1 MITKKINKMKRIVF
15 ISTMLMLSVVASAKS
30 YKIGP
35 SSVTGMNFA
44 SINAAMSSV
53 SAGDTLLLDKAYKE
67 TTEQTVTKS
76 VVIIGNGFDT
86 TTSTIAQ
93 VNTLSLKADG
103 IQVNSLYVTKVIFYN
118 KDCRLYRCFVGSSA
132 SGAGTSS
139 SATGQNSIH
148 SCYFTGT
155 INGGTLTNI
164 FDIQNTILYTNTNN
178 VISNLTNSN
187 ICHCIIYGEYYSYSN
202 VYLIN
207 NVSSSSIIDNII
219 VNNNTYSPSSYRD
232 KTISNYSVS
241 SMNTIHH
248 NVMSGFENT
257 TNYPLNA
264 ITNSNSLSGICK
276 CSGTTVSG
284 TYFKLSSNSPALN
297 YASDGSDCG
306 IYGGLY
312 PYVDYGR
319 PIYVPY
325 FTNISVPAK
334 ATNGILPISVTVEVQ
349 NK

>member
-1 MITKKINKMKRIVF
+1 MKKLFFTSIV
-15 ISTMLMLSVVASAKS
+15 LMLAIVASAKS

-35 SSVTGMNFA
+35 SSVTGMDFA

-67 TTEQTVTKS
+67 TSEQTVTKA

-93 VNTLSLKADG
+93 VSTLSLKADG
-103 IQVNSLYVTKVIFYN
+103 IHVNSLYVTNVKFYN
-118 KDCRLYRCFVGSSA
+118 YDCRLYRCFVGSSA
-132 SGAGTSS
+132 TWAGTSDV
-139 SATGQNSIH
+139 TGSNSIH

-155 INGGTLTNI
+155 ISGKASAKAI
-164 FDIQNTILYTNTNN
+164 FDIQNTILYTSTYN
-178 VISNLTNSN
+178 VIYNLINSN
-187 ICHCIIYGEYYSYSN
+187 ICHCVIVGNDENANYIIQN
-202 VYLIN
+202 VT
-207 NVSSSSIIDNII
+207 SSSIIDNII
-219 VNNNTYSPSSYRD
+219 VNTYNYSSYRSI
-232 KTISNYSVS
+232 TISNYDVS

-248 NVMSGFENT
+248 NVMSGFKNT
-257 TNYPLNA
+257 TNYPLNY
-264 ITNSNSLSGICK
+264 ITNSSSLSGICK
-276 CSGTTVSG
+276 CTGTTVSG
-284 TYFKLSSNSPALN
+284 TYFELKSDSPAVN

-306 IYGGLY
+306 VYGGLY

-325 FTNISVPAK
+325 FTNINVPAK
-334 ATNGILPISVTVEVQ
+334 ATNGTLPISVTVEVQ

>member
-1 MITKKINKMKRIVF
+1 MKKVF
-15 ISTMLMLSVVASAKS
+15 FTSVMLVLAIVASAKS

-35 SSVTGMNFA
+35 SYVTGMDFA

-67 TTEQTVTKS
+67 TSEQTVTKA

-93 VNTLSLKADG
+93 VSTLNLKADG
-103 IQVNSLYVTKVIFYN
+103 IHVNSLYVTNVNFYN

-132 SGAGTSS
+132 SWAGASD
-139 SATGQNSIH
+139 ATGSNSIH

-155 INGGTLTNI
+155 ISGASAKAI
-164 FDIQNTILYTNTNN
+164 FDIQNTILYTNTQN
-178 VISNLTNSN
+178 VIHNLINSN
-187 ICHCIIYGEYYSYSN
+187 ICHCVVCGSTN
-202 VYLIN
+202 GWYLIHE
-207 NVSSSSIIDNII
+207 VTSSNITDNII
-219 VNNNTYSPSSYRD
+219 VNSNGGSSTYSL
-232 KTISNYSVS
+232 TISNFNVS

-248 NVMSGFENT
+248 NVMSGFKNT
-257 TNYPLNA
+257 TNYPLNK
-264 ITNSNSLSGICK
+264 ITNSASLGAICK
-276 CSGTTVSG
+276 CSGTTISG
-284 TYFKLSSNSPALN
+284 TYFELKQNSPALN

-306 IYGGLY
+306 VYGGLY

-325 FTNISVPAK
+325 FTNINVPAK
-334 ATNGILPISVTVEVQ
+334 ATNGTLPISVTVEVQ

>member
-1 MITKKINKMKRIVF
+1 
-15 ISTMLMLSVVASAKS
+15 MLVLAVAASAKS

-44 SINAAMSSV
+44 SINEAMTYV

-67 TTEQTVTKS
+67 TSEQTVTKA

-86 TTSTIAQ
+86 TTTTIAQ
-93 VNTLSLKADG
+93 VSKLSLKADG
-103 IQVNSLYVTKVIFYN
+103 IHVNSLYVTTVSFYN
-118 KDCRLYRCFVGSSA
+118 YNCRLYRCFVGSSA
-132 SGAGTSS
+132 SWAGTSD
-139 SATGQNSIH
+139 ATGSNSIH

-155 INGGTLTNI
+155 IKGTPSAIAI
-164 FDIQNTILYTNTNN
+164 FDIQNTIIYTSTYN
-178 VISNLTNSN
+178 VINNLTNSN
-187 ICHCIIYGEYYSYSN
+187 ICHCVIIGNSYSN
-202 VYLIN
+202 GGHYYIIN
-207 NVSSSSIIDNII
+207 NITSSSITDNII
-219 VNNNTYSPSSYRD
+219 VESNGNYTEF
-232 KTISNYSVS
+232 TISNYAVS
-241 SMNTIHH
+241 NMNTIHH
-248 NVMSGFENT
+248 NVMSGFQNT
-257 TNYPLNA
+257 TNYPLNH
-264 ITNSNSLSGICK
+264 ITKSSSLDYICK
-276 CSGTTVSG
+276 CKGTTVSG
-284 TYFKLSSNSPALN
+284 SYFELKSGSPAEN

-334 ATNGILPISVTVEVQ
+334 ATNGTLPISVTVEVQ

>member
-1 MITKKINKMKRIVF
+1 MLAFSVF
-15 ISTMLMLSVVASAKS
+15 ASAKS

-67 TTEQTVTKS
+67 TSEQTVTKA

-93 VNTLSLKADG
+93 VSTLNLKVDG
-103 IQVNSLYVTKVIFYN
+103 IHVNSLYVTNVNFYN
-118 KDCRLYRCFVGSSA
+118 KDCRLYRCFVGTKA
-132 SGAGTSS
+132 SWAGTSA
-139 SATGQNSIH
+139 ATGSNSIL

-155 INGGTLTNI
+155 IAGTSAKAI
-164 FDIQNTILYTNTNN
+164 FDIQNTILYTSTYN
-178 VISNLTNSN
+178 VIYNLINSN
-187 ICHCIIYGEYYSYSN
+187 ICHCVIYGRGNGDSYS
-202 VYLIN
+202 LIQN
-207 NVSSSSIIDNII
+207 ITSSSITDNII
-219 VNNNTYSPSSYRD
+219 VDNYNTYY
-232 KTISNYSVS
+232 TISNYDVS
-241 SMNTIHH
+241 NMNTIHH
-248 NVMSGFENT
+248 NVMSGFRNT
-257 TNYPLNA
+257 TNYPLNY
-264 ITNSNSLSGICK
+264 ITNKSDLNAVCK
-276 CSGTTVSG
+276 CTGTTVSG
-284 TYFKLSSNSPALN
+284 TYFELKSSSPALN

-325 FTNISVPAK
+325 FTNINVPAK
-334 ATNGILPISVTVEVQ
+334 ATNGTLPISVTVEVQ

>member
-1 MITKKINKMKRIVF
+1 MKKLFFTSI
-15 ISTMLMLSVVASAKS
+15 MLMLAFVASAKS

-35 SSVTGMNFA
+35 SSVTGMNFT

-67 TTEQTVTKS
+67 TSEQTVTKAI
-76 VVIIGNGFDT
+76 VIIGNGFDT

-93 VNTLSLKADG
+93 VSTLNLKADG
-103 IQVNSLYVTKVIFYN
+103 IHVNSLYVTTVKFYN
-118 KDCRLYRCFVGSSA
+118 YDCRLYRCFVGTSVSW
-132 SGAGTSS
+132 AGTSD
-139 SATGQNSIH
+139 ATGSNSIH

-155 INGGTLTNI
+155 IKGTSAKAI
-164 FDIQNTILYTNTNN
+164 FDIQNTILYIYTSTYN
-178 VISNLTNSN
+178 VIYNLTNSN
-187 ICHCIIYGEYYSYSN
+187 ICHCIIYGQTTSSDF
-202 VYLIN
+202 LIQN
-207 NVSSSSIIDNII
+207 ITSSSITDNII
-219 VNNNTYSPSSYRD
+219 VNSYNTSN
-232 KTISNYSVS
+232 TISNYNVS

-248 NVMSGFENT
+248 NVMSGFKNT
-257 TNYPLNA
+257 TNYPLNYL
-264 ITNSNSLSGICK
+264 TNTSSLSSICK

-284 TYFKLSSNSPALN
+284 TYFELKSNSPALN

-325 FTNISVPAK
+325 FTNINVPAK
-334 ATNGILPISVTVEVQ
+334 ATNGTLPISVTVEVQ

>member
-1 MITKKINKMKRIVF
+1 MKKLF
-15 ISTMLMLSVVASAKS
+15 IISIMLMLTVVASAKS

-53 SAGDTLLLDKAYKE
+53 SAGDTLLLDKSYKE
-67 TTEQTVTKS
+67 SSEQTVTKA

-93 VNTLSLKADG
+93 VSTLSLKADG
-103 IQVNSLYVTKVIFYN
+103 IHVNSLYVTNVKFYN

-132 SGAGTSS
+132 SWAGSS
-139 SATGQNSIH
+139 SATGSNSIH

-155 INGGTLTNI
+155 ISGTSATAI
-164 FDIQNTILYTNTNN
+164 FDIQNTILYTSTNN
-178 VISNLTNSN
+178 VIYNLTNSN
-187 ICHCIIYGEYYSYSN
+187 ISHCVIYGNTNSYSN
-202 VYLIN
+202 RYLIN
-207 NVSSSSIIDNII
+207 SISSSSITDNII
-219 VNNNTYSPSSYRD
+219 VNSDSYSSSYYRQ
-232 KTISNYSVS
+232 TIANYDVS

-248 NVMSGFENT
+248 NVMSGFLNT
-257 TNYPLNA
+257 TNYPLNY
-264 ITNSNSLSGICK
+264 ITGSYSLSSICK
-276 CSGTTVSG
+276 CTGTTVSG
-284 TYFKLSSNSPALN
+284 TYFELKSGSPAEN
-297 YASDGSDCG
+297 YASDGGDCG

-325 FTNISVPAK
+325 FTNINVPAK
-334 ATNGILPISVTVEVQ
+334 ATNGTLPISVTVEVQ

>member
-1 MITKKINKMKRIVF
+1 MKKLFFTSIV
-15 ISTMLMLSVVASAKS
+15 LMLAIVASAKS

-35 SSVTGMNFA
+35 SSVTGMDFA

-67 TTEQTVTKS
+67 TSEQTVTKA

-93 VNTLSLKADG
+93 VSTLSLKADG
-103 IQVNSLYVTKVIFYN
+103 IHVNSLYVTNVKFYN
-118 KDCRLYRCFVGSSA
+118 YDCRLYRCFVGSSA
-132 SGAGTSS
+132 TWAGTSA
-139 SATGQNSIH
+139 ATGSNSIH

-155 INGGTLTNI
+155 IKGTSAKAI
-164 FDIQNTILYTNTNN
+164 FDIQNTILYTSTYN
-178 VISNLTNSN
+178 VIYNLINSN
-187 ICHCIIYGEYYSYSN
+187 ICHCVIVGNDQNAHYNYIIQN
-202 VYLIN
+202 VT
-207 NVSSSSIIDNII
+207 SSSIIDNII
-219 VNNNTYSPSSYRD
+219 VNTYNYIY
-232 KTISNYSVS
+232 TISNYDVS

-248 NVMSGFENT
+248 NVMSGFDNT
-257 TNYPLNA
+257 TNYPLNY
-264 ITNSNSLSGICK
+264 ITNSSSLSKICK
-276 CSGTTVSG
+276 CTGTTVSG
-284 TYFKLSSNSPALN
+284 TYFELKSNSPAVN

-306 IYGGLY
+306 VYGGLY

-325 FTNISVPAK
+325 FTNINVPAK
-334 ATNGILPISVTVEVQ
+334 ATNGTLPISVTVEVQ

>member
-1 MITKKINKMKRIVF
+1 MKKLFFTSI
-15 ISTMLMLSVVASAKS
+15 MLVLAVAASAKS

-44 SINAAMSSV
+44 SINEAMSSV
-53 SAGDTLLLDKAYKE
+53 SVGDTLLLDKAYKE
-67 TTEQTVTKS
+67 TTEQTVTKA

-93 VNTLSLKADG
+93 VSTLNLRADG
-103 IQVNSLYVTKVIFYN
+103 IHVNSLYVTTVKFNN

-132 SGAGTSS
+132 SWEGSS
-139 SATGQNSIH
+139 SAKGLNSIH

-155 INGGTLTNI
+155 IQGKSATAI
-164 FDIQNTILYTNTNN
+164 FDIQNTILYTNTYN
-178 VISNLTNSN
+178 VIYNLTNSN
-187 ICHCIIYGEYYSYSN
+187 ICHCVIVGNSDYSSYI
-202 VYLIN
+202 IN
-207 NVSSSSIIDNII
+207 NVTSSSIIDNII
-219 VNNNTYSPSSYRD
+219 VNSYTRNN
-232 KTISNYSVS
+232 TISNYDVS

-248 NVMSGFENT
+248 NVMSGFQNT
-257 TNYPLNA
+257 TNYPLNYL
-264 ITNSNSLSGICK
+264 TNSQNLNYICK

-284 TYFKLSSNSPALN
+284 TYFELLSNSPAKN

-325 FTNISVPAK
+325 FTNINVPAK
-334 ATNGILPISVTVEVQ
+334 ATNGTLPISVTVEVQ

>member
-1 MITKKINKMKRIVF
+1 MKKLFFTSV
-15 ISTMLMLSVVASAKS
+15 MLVLAIAASAKS

-35 SSVTGMNFA
+35 SSVTGMNFT
-44 SINAAMSSV
+44 SINAAMSYI

-67 TTEQTVTKS
+67 TSEQTVTKA

-93 VNTLSLKADG
+93 VSKLSLKADG
-103 IQVNSLYVTKVIFYN
+103 IHVNSLYVTNVYFYN
-118 KDCRLYRCFVGSSA
+118 KDCRLYRCFVGSLA
-132 SGAGTSS
+132 SWAGTSD
-139 SATGQNSIH
+139 ATGSNSIH

-155 INGGTLTNI
+155 VKGANAKAV
-164 FDIQNTILYTNTNN
+164 FDIQNTILYTSTYN
-178 VISNLTNSN
+178 VIYNLVNSN
-187 ICHCIIYGEYYSYSN
+187 ICHCVIYGTDNGYSDR
-202 VYLIN
+202 YLIRD
-207 NVSSSSIIDNII
+207 VTSSSIIDNII
-219 VNNNTYSPSSYRD
+219 VNYNNSNY
-232 KTISNYSVS
+232 TISNYSIS

-248 NVMSGFENT
+248 NVMSAFQNI

-264 ITNSNSLSGICK
+264 ITSKSSLSSICK
-276 CSGTTVSG
+276 CTGTTVSG
-284 TYFKLSSNSPALN
+284 TYFELKSGSPALN

-325 FTNISVPAK
+325 FTNINVPAK
-334 ATNGILPISVTVEVQ
+334 ATNGTLPISVTVEVQ

>member
-1 MITKKINKMKRIVF
+1 MTMKKLFFTSI
-15 ISTMLMLSVVASAKS
+15 MLMLAIVASAKS

-35 SSVTGMNFA
+35 SSVTGMNFT

-67 TTEQTVTKS
+67 TSEQTVTKAI
-76 VVIIGNGFDT
+76 VIIGNGFDT

-93 VNTLSLKADG
+93 VSTLNLKADG
-103 IQVNSLYVTKVIFYN
+103 IHVNSLYITTVKFYN
-118 KDCRLYRCFVGSSA
+118 YDCRLYRCFVGTSA
-132 SGAGTSS
+132 SWAGTSD
-139 SATGQNSIH
+139 ATGSNSIH

-155 INGGTLTNI
+155 IKGTSAKAI
-164 FDIQNTILYTNTNN
+164 FDIQNTILYTSTYN
-178 VISNLTNSN
+178 VIYNLTNSN
-187 ICHCIIYGEYYSYSN
+187 ICHCIIYGSTSSDF
-202 VYLIN
+202 LIQN
-207 NVSSSSIIDNII
+207 ITSSSITDNII
-219 VNNNTYSPSSYRD
+219 VNSYNTSN
-232 KTISNYSVS
+232 TISNYNVS

-248 NVMSGFENT
+248 NVMSGFKNT
-257 TNYPLNA
+257 TNYPLNYL
-264 ITNSNSLSGICK
+264 TNSSSLSSICK

-284 TYFKLSSNSPALN
+284 TYFELKSNSPALN

-325 FTNISVPAK
+325 FTNINVPAK
-334 ATNGILPISVTVEVQ
+334 ATNGTLPISVTVEVQ

>member
-1 MITKKINKMKRIVF
+1 MKKLFF
-15 ISTMLMLSVVASAKS
+15 ISIMLMLSVVASAKS

-67 TTEQTVTKS
+67 TSEQTVTKA

-93 VNTLSLKADG
+93 VSSLSLKADG
-103 IQVNSLYVTKVIFYN
+103 IQVNSLYVTNVKFYN
-118 KDCRLYRCFVGSSA
+118 KDCRLYRCFVGTSA
-132 SGAGTSS
+132 SWAGTS

-155 INGGTLTNI
+155 INNGSSTGI
-164 FDIQNTILYTNTNN
+164 FDIQNTVLYTNSYY
-178 VISNLTNSN
+178 VIYNLTNSN
-187 ICHCIIYGEYYSYSN
+187 ICHCIIFGSDNGYSN
-202 VYLIN
+202 RYLIQ
-207 NVSSSSIIDNII
+207 NVTSSNSTDNII
-219 VNNNTYSPSSYRD
+219 VCTNNRSN
-232 KTISNYSVS
+232 TISNYEVS

-248 NVMSGFENT
+248 NVMSGFYNT

-264 ITNSNSLSGICK
+264 ITNTYSLSGICK

-284 TYFKLSSNSPALN
+284 TYFELSSNSPALN

-325 FTNISVPAK
+325 FTNINVPAK
-334 ATNGILPISVTVEVQ
+334 ATNGTLPISVTVEVQ

>member
-1 MITKKINKMKRIVF
+1 MTMKKFFFTSIMLLLAIVA
-15 ISTMLMLSVVASAKS
+15 TAKS

-35 SSVTGMNFA
+35 SSVTGTNFA
-44 SINAAMSSV
+44 SINDAMSSV

-67 TTEQTVTKS
+67 TSEQTVTKT

-93 VNTLSLKADG
+93 INSLSLKADG
-103 IQVNSLYVTKVIFYN
+103 IQVNSLYVTKVYFYN
-118 KDCRLYRCFVGSSA
+118 KDCRLYRCFVGSWA
-132 SGAGTSS
+132 SWAGTSD
-139 SATGQNSIH
+139 ATGSNSIH

-155 INGGTLTNI
+155 IKGTSAKAI
-164 FDIQNTILYTNTNN
+164 FDIQNTILYTSTSN
-178 VISNLTNSN
+178 VIYNLINSN
-187 ICHCIIYGEYYSYSN
+187 ICHCVIYGNAGSSE
-202 VYLIN
+202 YLIKD
-207 NVSSSSIIDNII
+207 VTSSSIIDNII
-219 VNNNTYSPSSYRD
+219 VNSYSSY
-232 KTISNYSVS
+232 KNHTISNYGVS

-248 NVMSGFENT
+248 NVMSGFLNT
-257 TNYPLNA
+257 TNYPLNS
-264 ITNSNSLSGICK
+264 ITNSYYLDGICK

-284 TYFKLSSNSPALN
+284 TYFELKQNSPALN

-325 FTNISVPAK
+325 FTNINVPAK
-334 ATNGILPISVTVEVQ
+334 ATNGTLPISVTVEVQ

>member
-1 MITKKINKMKRIVF
+1 
-15 ISTMLMLSVVASAKS
+15 MLMLAFVASAKS

-35 SSVTGMNFA
+35 SSVTGMNFT

-67 TTEQTVTKS
+67 TSEQTVTKAI
-76 VVIIGNGFDT
+76 VIIGNGFDT

-93 VNTLSLKADG
+93 VSTLNLKADG
-103 IQVNSLYVTKVIFYN
+103 IHVNSLYVTTVKFYN
-118 KDCRLYRCFVGSSA
+118 YDCRLYRCFVGTSA
-132 SGAGTSS
+132 SWAGTSD
-139 SATGQNSIH
+139 ATGSNSIH

-155 INGGTLTNI
+155 IKGTSAKAI
-164 FDIQNTILYTNTNN
+164 FDIQNTILYTSTYN
-178 VISNLTNSN
+178 VIYNLTNSN
-187 ICHCIIYGEYYSYSN
+187 ICHCIIYGQTTSSDF
-202 VYLIN
+202 LIQN
-207 NVSSSSIIDNII
+207 ITSSSITDNII
-219 VNNNTYSPSSYRD
+219 VNSHNTSN
-232 KTISNYSVS
+232 TISNYNVS

-248 NVMSGFENT
+248 NVMSGFKNT
-257 TNYPLNA
+257 TNYPLNYL
-264 ITNSNSLSGICK
+264 TNTSSLSSICK

-284 TYFKLSSNSPALN
+284 TYFELKSNSPALN

-325 FTNISVPAK
+325 FTNINVPAK
-334 ATNGILPISVTVEVQ
+334 ATNGTLPISVTVEVQ

>member
-1 MITKKINKMKRIVF
+1 MKKLFFTSI
-15 ISTMLMLSVVASAKS
+15 MLMLAIVASAKS

-35 SSVTGMNFA
+35 SSVTGMNFT

-67 TTEQTVTKS
+67 TSEQTVTKAI
-76 VVIIGNGFDT
+76 VIIGNGFDT

-93 VNTLSLKADG
+93 VSTLNLKADG
-103 IQVNSLYVTKVIFYN
+103 IHVNSLYVTTVKFYN
-118 KDCRLYRCFVGSSA
+118 YDCRLYRCFVGTSVSW
-132 SGAGTSS
+132 AGTSD
-139 SATGQNSIH
+139 ATGSNSIH

-155 INGGTLTNI
+155 IKGTSAKAI
-164 FDIQNTILYTNTNN
+164 FDIQNTILYIYTSTYN
-178 VISNLTNSN
+178 VIYNLTNSN
-187 ICHCIIYGEYYSYSN
+187 ICHCIIYGQTTSSDF
-202 VYLIN
+202 LIQN
-207 NVSSSSIIDNII
+207 ITSSSITDNII
-219 VNNNTYSPSSYRD
+219 VNSYNTSN
-232 KTISNYSVS
+232 TISNYNVS

-248 NVMSGFENT
+248 NVMSGFKNT
-257 TNYPLNA
+257 TNYPLNYL
-264 ITNSNSLSGICK
+264 TNTSSLSSICK

-284 TYFKLSSNSPALN
+284 TYFELKSNSPALN

-325 FTNISVPAK
+325 FTNINVPAK
-334 ATNGILPISVTVEVQ
+334 ATNGTLPISVTVEVQ

>member
-1 MITKKINKMKRIVF
+1 
-15 ISTMLMLSVVASAKS
+15 MLVLAIATSAKS

-35 SSVTGMNFA
+35 SSVVGMNFT
-44 SINAAMSSV
+44 SINAAMSYV

-67 TTEQTVTKS
+67 TGTQTVTKA

-103 IQVNSLYVTKVIFYN
+103 VHVNSLYVTNVYFYN

-132 SGAGTSS
+132 SWAGSS
-139 SATGQNSIH
+139 DATGSNSIH

-155 INGGTLTNI
+155 IKGTSAKAI
-164 FDIQNTILYTNTNN
+164 FDIQNTILYTNTYN
-178 VISNLTNSN
+178 VIENLTNSN
-187 ICHCIIYGEYYSYSN
+187 ICHCVIYGYGYSSGTTYYIINSVTSSN
-202 VYLIN
+202 IT
-207 NVSSSSIIDNII
+207 DNII
-219 VNNNTYSPSSYRD
+219 VNSYSVNY
-232 KTISNYSVS
+232 TISNYFVS

-248 NVMSGFENT
+248 NVMSGFQNT
-257 TNYPLNA
+257 TNYPLNHVTSKTLLNA
-264 ITNSNSLSGICK
+264 ICK
-276 CSGTTVSG
+276 CTGTTVSG
-284 TYFKLSSNSPALN
+284 TYFELTSGSPALK

-325 FTNISVPAK
+325 FTNINVPAK
-334 ATNGILPISVTVEVQ
+334 ATNGTLPISVTVEVQ

>member
-1 MITKKINKMKRIVF
+1 MKKLFFTSI
-15 ISTMLMLSVVASAKS
+15 MLMLAIVASAKS

-35 SSVTGMNFA
+35 SSVTGMNFT

-67 TTEQTVTKS
+67 TSEQTVTKAI
-76 VVIIGNGFDT
+76 VIIGNGFDT

-93 VNTLSLKADG
+93 VSTLNLKADG
-103 IQVNSLYVTKVIFYN
+103 IHVNSLYVTTVKFYN
-118 KDCRLYRCFVGSSA
+118 YDCRLYRCFVGTSA
-132 SGAGTSS
+132 SWAGTSD
-139 SATGQNSIH
+139 ATGSNSIH

-155 INGGTLTNI
+155 IKGTSAKAI
-164 FDIQNTILYTNTNN
+164 FDIQNTILYTSTYN
-178 VISNLTNSN
+178 VIYNLTNSN
-187 ICHCIIYGEYYSYSN
+187 ICHCIIYGKINSSSDF
-202 VYLIN
+202 LIQN
-207 NVSSSSIIDNII
+207 ITSSSITDNII
-219 VNNNTYSPSSYRD
+219 VNSYNYISN
-232 KTISNYSVS
+232 TISNWNVS

-248 NVMSGFENT
+248 NVMSGFKNT
-257 TNYPLNA
+257 TNYPLNY
-264 ITNSNSLSGICK
+264 ITNSYELGAICK
-276 CSGTTVSG
+276 CTGTTVSG
-284 TYFKLSSNSPALN
+284 TYFELKQNSPALN

-325 FTNISVPAK
+325 FTNINVPAK
-334 ATNGILPISVTVEVQ
+334 ATNGTLPISVTVEVQ

>member
-1 MITKKINKMKRIVF
+1 MKKLFFTSV
-15 ISTMLMLSVVASAKS
+15 MLVLAIAASAKS

-35 SSVTGMNFA
+35 SSVVGMNFT
-44 SINAAMSSV
+44 SINAAMSYI

-67 TTEQTVTKS
+67 TSEQTVTKA

-93 VNTLSLKADG
+93 VSTLSLKADG
-103 IQVNSLYVTKVIFYN
+103 IHVNSLYVTNVKFYN
-118 KDCRLYRCFVGSSA
+118 KDCRLYRCFVGLSA
-132 SGAGTSS
+132 SWAGTSEAS
-139 SATGQNSIH
+139 GSNSIH

-155 INGGTLTNI
+155 INKGSSAIAI
-164 FDIQNTILYTNTNN
+164 FDIQNTILYTSTYN
-178 VISNLTNSN
+178 VIYNLINSN
-187 ICHCIIYGEYYSYSN
+187 ISHCVIYGEYSYSN
-202 VYLIN
+202 PSIYLIN

-219 VNNNTYSPSSYRD
+219 VNCNNYSSSYKNNT
-232 KTISNYSVS
+232 IGNYDVS

-248 NVMSGFENT
+248 NVMSGFQNN

-264 ITNSNSLSGICK
+264 ITNSNNLNSICK

-284 TYFKLSSNSPALN
+284 TYFDLKSGSSALN

-334 ATNGILPISVTVEVQ
+334 ATNGTLPISVTVEVQ

>member
-1 MITKKINKMKRIVF
+1 MNKLFFTSI
-15 ISTMLMLSVVASAKS
+15 MLVLAIVASAKS

-35 SSVTGMNFA
+35 SSVTGMNFT
-44 SINAAMSSV
+44 SINAAMSYV
-53 SAGDTLLLDKAYKE
+53 SAGDTLLLDKAYKG
-67 TTEQTVTKS
+67 TSLQTVTKA

-93 VNTLSLKADG
+93 ISTLSLKADG
-103 IQVNSLYVTKVIFYN
+103 IHVNSLYVTNVKFYN

-132 SGAGTSS
+132 AWAGTSD
-139 SATGQNSIH
+139 ATGSNSIH

-155 INGGTLTNI
+155 IKGESAKAI
-164 FDIQNTILYTNTNN
+164 FDIQNTILYTSTYN
-178 VISNLTNSN
+178 VINNLINSN
-187 ICHCIIYGEYYSYSN
+187 ICHCVIYGGIYGYGY
-202 VYLIN
+202 
-207 NVSSSSIIDNII
+207 SSSYIIQDVTSSNITDNII
-219 VNNNTYSPSSYRD
+219 VTINNYVSGDINN
-232 KTISNYSVS
+232 TISNYNVS

-248 NVMSGFENT
+248 NVMSGFRNT
-257 TNYPLNA
+257 TNYPLNRL
-264 ITNSNSLSGICK
+264 TQSTSLSIICK
-276 CSGTTVSG
+276 CTGTTISG
-284 TYFKLSSNSPALN
+284 TYFELKSGSLAQN

-325 FTNISVPAK
+325 FTNINVPAK
-334 ATNGILPISVTVEVQ
+334 ATNGTLPISVTVEVQ

>member
-1 MITKKINKMKRIVF
+1 MKKF
-15 ISTMLMLSVVASAKS
+15 FFYFALSVLFVSSVTIASAKS

-67 TTEQTVTKS
+67 TSEQTVTKA

-93 VNTLSLKADG
+93 VSTLNLKADG
-103 IQVNSLYVTKVIFYN
+103 IHVNSLYVTNVNFYN
-118 KDCRLYRCFVGSSA
+118 KDCRLYRCFVGSGA
-132 SGAGTSS
+132 SWAGTSD
-139 SATGQNSIH
+139 ATGSNSIH

-155 INGGTLTNI
+155 IKGTNAKAI
-164 FDIQNTILYTNTNN
+164 FDIQNTILYTDTYK
-178 VISNLTNSN
+178 VIYNLTNSN
-187 ICHCIIYGEYYSYSN
+187 ICHCAIYGKGNGDSYS
-202 VYLIN
+202 LIQDIT
-207 NVSSSSIIDNII
+207 SSSITDNII
-219 VNNNTYSPSSYRD
+219 DDYYHAYY
-232 KTISNYSVS
+232 TISNYNVS

-248 NVMSGFENT
+248 NVMSGFGNT
-257 TNYPLNA
+257 TNYPLNK
-264 ITNSNSLSGICK
+264 TSYSLKSICK
-276 CSGTTVSG
+276 CTGTTISG
-284 TYFKLSSNSPALN
+284 TYFELKSGSPALN

-325 FTNISVPAK
+325 FTNINVPAK
-334 ATNGILPISVTVEVQ
+334 ATNGTLPISVTVEVQ

>member
-1 MITKKINKMKRIVF
+1 MKKLFF
-15 ISTMLMLSVVASAKS
+15 ISIMLMLTVVASAKS

-35 SSVTGMNFA
+35 SSVAGMNFA
-44 SINAAMSSV
+44 SINAAMSFV

-67 TTEQTVTKS
+67 TSEQAVTKA

-93 VNTLSLKADG
+93 VSTLSLKADG
-103 IQVNSLYVTKVIFYN
+103 IHVNSLYVTNVKFYN
-118 KDCRLYRCFVGSSA
+118 IDCRLYRCFVGTSASWDGSSA
-132 SGAGTSS
+132 P
-139 SATGQNSIH
+139 TGSNSIH
-148 SCYFTGT
+148 SCYFTGRISGAT
-155 INGGTLTNI
+155 TDGWASGI
-164 FDIQNTILYTNTNN
+164 FDIQNTILYTNTTN

-187 ICHCIIYGEYYSYSN
+187 ICHCIVYGGNYSE
-202 VYLIN
+202 YLIK
-207 NVSSSSIIDNII
+207 NVTSSNITDNII
-219 VNNNTYSPSSYRD
+219 VQSYSRKY
-232 KTISNYSVS
+232 TISNSEVS

-248 NVMSGFENT
+248 NVMSGFNNT

-264 ITNSNSLSGICK
+264 ITNSENLGAICK
-276 CSGTTVSG
+276 CSGTTISG
-284 TYFKLSSNSPALN
+284 SYFEIKPGSPAEN

-306 IYGGLY
+306 VYGGLY

-325 FTNISVPAK
+325 FTNINVPAK
-334 ATNGILPISVTVEVQ
+334 ATNGTLPISITVEVQ

>member
-1 MITKKINKMKRIVF
+1 MYNTMKKLFFTSI
-15 ISTMLMLSVVASAKS
+15 MLVLAIAASAKS

-44 SINAAMSSV
+44 SINDAMSSV

-67 TTEQTVTKS
+67 TSEQTVTKAI
-76 VVIIGNGFDT
+76 VIIGNGFDT

-93 VNTLSLKADG
+93 VSTLSLKADG
-103 IQVNSLYVTKVIFYN
+103 IHVNSLYVTNVKFYN
-118 KDCRLYRCFVGSSA
+118 KDCRLYRCFVRSTA
-132 SGAGTSS
+132 SWEGTSA
-139 SATGQNSIH
+139 ATESNSIH

-155 INGGTLTNI
+155 IKGTSAAAM
-164 FDIQNTILYTNTNN
+164 FDIQNTILYTSTYS
-178 VISNLTNSN
+178 VIHNLINSN
-187 ICHCIIYGEYYSYSN
+187 ICHCVIVGSTGNSSHCIIQY
-202 VYLIN
+202 VT
-207 NVSSSSIIDNII
+207 SSSIIDNII
-219 VNNNTYSPSSYRD
+219 VNTYNSYLNL
-232 KTISNYSVS
+232 TLYNYDVS

-248 NVMSGFENT
+248 NVMSGFKNS
-257 TNYPLNA
+257 TNYPLNY
-264 ITNSNSLSGICK
+264 ITGYSSLSSICK
-276 CSGTTVSG
+276 CSGTTISG
-284 TYFKLSSNSPALN
+284 TYFELKSGSPAEN

-306 IYGGLY
+306 VYGGLY

-334 ATNGILPISVTVEVQ
+334 ATNGTLPISVTVEVQ

>member
-1 MITKKINKMKRIVF
+1 MKQLFFTSI
-15 ISTMLMLSVVASAKS
+15 MLMLAIVVSARS

-53 SAGDTLLLDKAYKE
+53 SSGDTLLLDKAYKE
-67 TTEQTVTKS
+67 TSEQTVTKRI
-76 VVIIGNGFDT
+76 VIIGNGFDT

-93 VNTLSLKADG
+93 VSTLSLKADG
-103 IQVNSLYVTKVIFYN
+103 IQVNSLYVTNVKFYN

-132 SGAGTSS
+132 SWAGTSN
-139 SATGQNSIH
+139 ATGSNSIH

-155 INGGTLTNI
+155 INKGSSAKAI
-164 FDIQNTILYTNTNN
+164 FDIQNTILYTDNSYN
-178 VISNLTNSN
+178 VIYNLTNSN
-187 ICHCIIYGEYYSYSN
+187 ICHCIVYGRGSG
-202 VYLIN
+202 YLIE
-207 NVSSSSIIDNII
+207 NVTSSSIIDNII
-219 VNNNTYSPSSYRD
+219 VNSYSNNG
-232 KTISNYSVS
+232 TISNYDVS

-248 NVMSGFENT
+248 NVMSGFGNT
-257 TNYPLNA
+257 TNYPLNYM
-264 ITNSNSLSGICK
+264 TNSSYLNAICK

-284 TYFKLSSNSPALN
+284 TYFDLKSGSPALN

-325 FTNISVPAK
+325 FTKINVPAK
-334 ATNGILPISVTVEVQ
+334 ATNGTLPISVTVEVQ

>member
-1 MITKKINKMKRIVF
+1 MNKLFFTSI
-15 ISTMLMLSVVASAKS
+15 MLMLAIVASAKS

-67 TTEQTVTKS
+67 TSEQTVTKA
-76 VVIIGNGFDT
+76 VIIIGNGFDT

-93 VNTLSLKADG
+93 VSTLNLKADG
-103 IQVNSLYVTKVIFYN
+103 IHINSLYVTNVNFYN
-118 KDCRLYRCFVGSSA
+118 KDCRLYRCFVGTKA
-132 SGAGTSS
+132 SS
-139 SATGQNSIH
+139 SATGSNSIH

-155 INGGTLTNI
+155 ISGESFSVK
-164 FDIQNTILYTNTNN
+164 FDIQNTIFYTGTYN
-178 VISNLTNSN
+178 VIYNLALSN
-187 ICHCIIYGEYYSYSN
+187 ICHCIIYGNGNSNYDYYIIKNVTSSN
-202 VYLIN
+202 IT
-207 NVSSSSIIDNII
+207 DNII
-219 VNNNTYSPSSYRD
+219 VNSNSGNSTSRSY
-232 KTISNYSVS
+232 TISNYDVS

-248 NVMSGFENT
+248 NVMSGFKNI
-257 TNYPLNA
+257 TNYPLN
-264 ITNSNSLSGICK
+264 TMTGNSSLNPICK

-284 TYFKLSSNSPALN
+284 TYFELRSDSPALN

-325 FTNISVPAK
+325 FTNINIPAK
-334 ATNGILPISVTVEVQ
+334 ATNGVLPISVTVEVQ

>member
-1 MITKKINKMKRIVF
+1 MKKLFFTSI
-15 ISTMLMLSVVASAKS
+15 MLALAIATSAKS

-67 TTEQTVTKS
+67 TSEQTVTKA

-93 VNTLSLKADG
+93 VSTLHLKADG
-103 IQVNSLYVTKVIFYN
+103 IHVNSLYVTTVKFYN
-118 KDCRLYRCFVGSSA
+118 KDCRLYRCFVGASA
-132 SGAGTSS
+132 SWAGTSD
-139 SATGQNSIH
+139 ATGSNSIH

-155 INGGTLTNI
+155 ITGASTSVKAI
-164 FDIQNTILYTNTNN
+164 FDIQNTILYTSTYY
-178 VISNLTNSN
+178 VINNLTNSN
-187 ICHCIIYGEYYSYSN
+187 ICHCIVYGKYRNNSN
-202 VYLIN
+202 PSSVYLIN
-207 NVSSSSIIDNII
+207 NVLSSSITDNII
-219 VNNNTYSPSSYRD
+219 VNENTYDVSSYRNQ
-232 KTISNYSVS
+232 TISNYDVS

-248 NVMSGFENT
+248 NVMSGFKNK
-257 TNYPLNA
+257 TNYPLNL
-264 ITNSNSLSGICK
+264 TDYYLNGICK
-276 CSGTTVSG
+276 CTGTTVSG
-284 TYFKLSSNSPALN
+284 TYFELRADSPALN

-325 FTNISVPAK
+325 FTNINVPAK
-334 ATNGILPISVTVEVQ
+334 ATNGTLPISVTVEVQ